1 MADETLTKL
10 YDEYI
15 YLLNEKLKD
24 NDPLALASILVTQG
38 LTLYKTVLTEDDF
51 HRIVDS
57 ISDSRYDV
65 KTFGPDGK
73 LQ

>member
-1 MADETLTKL
+1 MSDDTLTKL

-15 YLLNEKLKD
+15 YVLNEKLKD
-24 NDPLALASILVTQG
+24 HDPLALASILVTQG
-38 LTLYKTVLTEDDF
+38 LTLYKTILTEDEF
-51 HRIVDS
+51 FKIVDS